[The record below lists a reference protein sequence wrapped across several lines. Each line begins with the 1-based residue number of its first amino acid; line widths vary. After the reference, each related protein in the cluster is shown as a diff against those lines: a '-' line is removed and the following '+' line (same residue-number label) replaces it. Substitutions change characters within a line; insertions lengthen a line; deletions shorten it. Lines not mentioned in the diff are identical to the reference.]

1 MIFQNGECTGVITVT
16 YPAKT
21 RTTPSGSK
29 VASFSGRVYG
39 LGEQKYV
46 NIECWDALVP
56 YAEAIEAGDK
66 VHVDGEVREDKY
78 ASEKKGEKVLKIVA
92 NYLHAQEYVS
102 PGEPDYDDYVEPE
115 PPQYQEPP
123 RRAPSRAAER
133 GQPRENIHDAF
144 EEISDSDAEL
154 PF

>member
-1 MIFQNGECTGVITVT
+1 MIFQNGECSGVITVT

-46 NIECWDALVP
+46 NVECWDELVP
-56 YAEAIEAGDK
+56 YAEAIEKGDK

-78 ASEKKGEKVLKIVA
+78 ASEKKGEKTMKIVA
-92 NYLHAQEYVS
+92 AYLHAQDYVS
-102 PGEPDYDDYVEPE
+102 PGEPDYDDGGYDE
-115 PPQYQEPP
+115 PPQYEEPP
-123 RRAPSRAAER
+123 RRTQGRREQTY
-133 GQPRENIHDAF
+133 QPEGAF
-144 EEISDSDAEL
+144 QDIDTSDAEL